1 LRKMSNERRPYDGR
15 GDGRRPYD
23 GRDDGRRPYGGE
35 ERDMV
40 PQKKFT
46 VHISDEDYEGESSNR
61 RRTPARQSG
70 HGAYQ
75 PQRVRPDDRRRR
87 EEDNRITRSDV
98 PISRTR
104 VITSRS
110 GDRYE
115 ISEESNLP
123 PHLMKK
129 TNRNQKSRGCFVA
142 VVYAAI
148 ICSISAL
155 LAFYVVVGIND
166 MFGLVKDQMEIVVS
180 VPDNADLDTVVK
192 LLDENGVV
200 DYPFFFKLYA
210 QLTNDR
216 DFKRG
221 EFTLNRKS
229 DYDMIIRKLTRPAT
243 ADKSVVT
250 VTIPEGYNIEQIAE
264 TLEYNLV
271 CEKEAFYKTIETYE
285 FSHSFYS
292 KIPNNNE
299 KRIYRLEG
307 YLFPDT
313 YDFYMWEGSVAAVNK
328 MLNGFNSRVIENKDV
343 DFWNKANAQKMGM
356 DQIII
361 LASVIERETADP
373 EEMKNVASVF
383 YNRLR
388 NKSYEGIG
396 GKLQS
401 DATRWYPFPTS
412 KAIKESDLTDEQKA
426 NWVSDYDTYNLS
438 GLPPGPICCPGLNAI
453 NAALNPNKTDYFYF
467 YTAPDKTHY
476 YARTNAEHEVNVNS
490 HR

>member
-1 LRKMSNERRPYDGR
+1 MTALRKMSNERRPYDGR
-15 GDGRRPYD
+15 G
-23 GRDDGRRPYGGE
+23 DGRRPYGGE

-180 VPDNADLDTVVK
+180 VPEDADLDTVVK

-313 YDFYMWEGSVAAVNK
+313 YDFYVGESADSVIRRFLNNFQRRIPEELMAEAASTGSYYDQNLSFDDIIVLASIVEREINVPDEMDGVAAVF
-328 MLNGFNSRVIENKDV
+328 LNRMKHPGGTVNGSATGGF
-343 DFWNKANAQKMGM
+343 F
-356 DQIII
+356 
-361 LASVIERETADP
+361 
-373 EEMKNVASVF
+373 
-383 YNRLR
+383 
-388 NKSYEGIG
+388 
-396 GKLQS
+396 QS
-401 DATRWYPFPTS
+401 DATKFYPY
-412 KAIKESDLTDEQKA
+412 
-426 NWVSDYDTYNLS
+426 VYDTVPDDFVSEYNTFKVK
-438 GLPPGPICCPGLNAI
+438 GLPKGPICCPSYNAI
-453 NAALNPNKTDYFYF
+453 YGTIHPDHDVDAFFF
-467 YTAPDKTHY
+467 YTDINKKVY
-476 YARTNAEHEVNVNS
+476 YAVTLDEHNANWRYCRDNGLEPVW
-490 HR
+490 